1 MLKGTQNME
10 KQIINSLPEIKAI
23 LEKDFD
29 VLIKKNKDGTL
40 KIMYYKP
47 KNLKRKVENDN

>member
-1 MLKGTQNME
+1 ME
-10 KQIINSLPEIKAI
+10 QQIIDSLPEIKAI
-23 LEKDFD
+23 LDKDFD